1 MKERMK
7 KAMSY
12 VLVTLL
18 IMTLLPMNIFAADD
32 SHANQ
37 IHIVVENT
45 TYPEAA
51 EGSGWSGTLVDKWVT
66 IDNSSTLVTAL
77 QDALGTFDS
86 EIVTSSYGGL
96 YIKSINGLIEG
107 AGAAYAGWMFSV
119 NETMADNGISYY
131 TVADSTLVAGD
142 EIKFMY
148 SLNGGADLGADY
160 SATTSAGLEALSFSE
175 GVLSP
180 AFSNAT
186 KDYTLTVSDTTDL
199 YVLAKVKNIAEKLVV
214 KVNDTECRTS
224 QKVSVSDG
232 SKIEIATQQ
241 TIWAP
246 DYSSSTIEEAKYTIT
261 VKKASTV
268 AVSDMYSDIVNVVS
282 DGLTEDKLV
291 FGNEWNI
298 MTAARAGKLS
308 KADAK
313 KYYES
318 VVNKLAEV
326 NSDLI
331 ETDRPTTNARVI
343 LALSAVGIDATDVDG
358 HNLLA
363 PLANLDLIKNQGIN
377 AAAYA
382 LLAINSGR
390 YEIPAVEAGATQ
402 ATVENIIDYILEK
415 EIAAGGWDW
424 FTTNPDVDLTAM
436 VLQALAP
443 YRSNTQV
450 NTAVERGLTVLSM
463 LQNPDGSYASWG
475 TTNSCSIAQVI
486 VALTEL
492 NINPNTDARFIKN
505 GYTAVQALADYYV
518 QGAGFAYSYG
528 GNAQAAA
535 TQQASYALVANDRM
549 LNGKNSLYNMHDA
562 FEANNNDDGS
572 NNNNNNNDNNGNSN
586 NNGNHQAPQTLDM
599 TNTIPVV
606 MLLMISGMIVV
617 LYTGKKFKNEK

>member
-1 MKERMK
+1 MKEKMK

-18 IMTLLPMNIFAADD
+18 IMTLLPMNLFAADD

-37 IHIVVENT
+37 VHIVVENT
-45 TYPEAA
+45 TYSEA
-51 EGSGWSGTLVDKWVT
+51 EGAGWSGTLVDKWVT
-66 IDNSSTLVTAL
+66 IDKDSTAVTAL
-77 QDALGTFDS
+77 QEALDTFDS
-86 EIVTSSYGGL
+86 EIVPSYYGGV
-96 YIKSINGLIEG
+96 YVKSINGLAEES
-107 AGAAYAGWMFSV
+107 GAAYAGWMFSL
-119 NETMADNGISYY
+119 NGTIPANGISYY

-142 EIKFMY
+142 EIKVMY
-148 SLNGGADLGADY
+148 SLNGGADIGADY
-160 SATTSAGLEALSFSE
+160 SATTSEGLESLSFSE
-175 GVLSP
+175 GLLSP
-180 AFSNAT
+180 AFSNTT
-186 KDYTLTVSDTTDL
+186 KNYTLTISDTTDL
-199 YVLAKVKNIAEKLVV
+199 YVLAEVKNIAENLVI
-214 KVNDTECRTS
+214 KVDCTECRAS
-224 QKVSVSDG
+224 QKVEVSEG
-232 SKIEIATQQ
+232 SKIEITTQQ
-241 TIWAP
+241 TVWAP
-246 DYSSSTIEEAKYTIT
+246 DYSSSTIEEETYTIY

-268 AVSDMYSDIVNVVS
+268 AVSDMYNDIANVVS
-282 DGLTEDKLV
+282 EGLTEDKLV
-291 FGNEWNI
+291 CGNEWNI

-326 NSDLI
+326 EGDLL
-331 ETDRPTTNARVI
+331 EANRPTTNARVI
-343 LALSAVGIDATDVDG
+343 LALSAMGIDATDVDG

-363 PLANLDLIKNQGIN
+363 PLANLDLIKNQGLN

-382 LLAINSGR
+382 LLAINSNG
-390 YEIPAVEAGATQ
+390 YEIPTVEAGATQ
-402 ATVENIIDYILEK
+402 ATVENIIDYILEE
-415 EIAAGGWDW
+415 EISTGGWDW

-443 YRSNTQV
+443 YKNNTQV
-450 NTAVERGLTVLSM
+450 NVAIERGLTVLSK

-505 GYTAVQALADYYV
+505 GYTTIQALADYYV

-528 GNAQAAA
+528 GSAQEVA
-535 TQQASYALVANDRM
+535 TQQAAYALVANDRL
-549 LNGKNSLYNMHDA
+549 LNGKNSLYNMKDA
-562 FEANNNDDGS
+562 FETNNNDNNNNGNNS
-572 NNNNNNNDNNGNSN
+572 NNNNNNNDNNGNN
-586 NNGNHQAPQTLDM
+586 QAPQTLDM

>member
-1 MKERMK
+1 MKEKMK

-12 VLVTLL
+12 VIVTLL
-18 IMTLLPMNIFAADD
+18 IMTLLPMNLFAADD

-37 IHIVVENT
+37 VHIVVENT
-45 TYPEAA
+45 TYSEAGGA
-51 EGSGWSGTLVDKWVT
+51 GWSGTLVDKWVT
-66 IDNSSTLVTAL
+66 IDNNSTAVTAL
-77 QDALGTFDS
+77 QDALDTYDS
-86 EIVTSSYGGL
+86 EIGSSYYGE
-96 YIKSINGLIEG
+96 YVKSINGLAEG
-107 AGAAYAGWMFSV
+107 SVGAYAGWMFSL
-119 NETMADNGISYY
+119 NGTMAANGISYY

-148 SLNGGADLGADY
+148 SLNGGADIGADY
-160 SATTSAGLEALSFSE
+160 SATTSEGLESLSFSE
-175 GVLSP
+175 GLLSP
-180 AFSNAT
+180 AFSNTT
-186 KDYTLTVSDTTDL
+186 KNYTLTISDTTDL
-199 YVLAKVKNIAEKLVV
+199 YVLAEVKNIAENLVI
-214 KVNDTECRTS
+214 KVDCTECRAS
-224 QKVSVSDG
+224 QKVEVSEG
-232 SKIEIATQQ
+232 SKIEITTQQ
-241 TIWAP
+241 TVWAP
-246 DYSSSTIEEAKYTIT
+246 DYSSSTIEEETYTIY

-268 AVSDMYSDIVNVVS
+268 AVSDMYNDIANVVS
-282 DGLTEDKLV
+282 EGLTEDKLV
-291 FGNEWNI
+291 CGNEWNI

-308 KADAK
+308 KADAE

-326 NSDLI
+326 EGDLL
-331 ETDRPTTNARVI
+331 EANRPTTNARVI
-343 LALSAVGIDATDVDG
+343 LALSAMGIDATDVDG

-363 PLANLDLIKNQGIN
+363 PLANLDLIKNQGLN

-390 YEIPAVEAGATQ
+390 YEIPTVEAGATQ
-402 ATVENIIDYILEK
+402 ATVENIIDYILEE
-415 EIAAGGWDW
+415 EITEGGWDW

-443 YRSNTQV
+443 YKNDTKV
-450 NTAVERGLTVLSM
+450 NAAIERGLTVLSN

-505 GYTAVQALADYYV
+505 GYTTIQALADFYV

-528 GNAQAAA
+528 GSTQEVA
-535 TQQASYALVANDRM
+535 TQQAAYALVANDRL

-572 NNNNNNNDNNGNSN
+572 NNNNNNNNNDNNGNN
-586 NNGNHQAPQTLDM
+586 QAPQTFDM